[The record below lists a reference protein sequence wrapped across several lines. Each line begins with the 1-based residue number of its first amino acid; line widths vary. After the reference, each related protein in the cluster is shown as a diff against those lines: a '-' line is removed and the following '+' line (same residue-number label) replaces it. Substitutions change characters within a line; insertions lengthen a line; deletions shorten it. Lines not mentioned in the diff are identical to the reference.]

1 MRFSKILFISIIL
14 LLTGCKSSPKYMNT
28 NELVQKAPS
37 LGVITFAARDGLD
50 SHQETLESFYQERV
64 ENALRDKGFSVV
76 NADRIYE
83 IKDTLVENTQG
94 LYNENTGQLNEELDT
109 KLFTQAL
116 SSFSEEAGVD
126 AFVFIGV
133 DVVRA
138 NFDNNFLTGYKAKW
152 WGQEED
158 YLEDGVGASDVLG
171 SLFVNKTGYLPGAR
185 FYIRF
190 RDKENTLLSLGA
202 GGIELL
208 ARFDENGEAKYKEPS
223 KLFEN
228 EEELQEALIIAL
240 DDLASHKASKK

>member
-1 MRFSKILFISIIL
+1 MRFSKIFLISIIL
-14 LLTGCKSSPKYMNT
+14 FLTGCKSSPKYMNT
-28 NELVQKAPS
+28 NELVQKVPS
-37 LGVITFAARDGLD
+37 LGVVTFTARDGLD
-50 SHQETLESFYQERV
+50 TYQEVLESFYQNRV

-83 IKDTLVENTQG
+83 IKNTLTENTQG
-94 LYNENTGQLNEELDT
+94 LYNENTGQLNEALDT

-116 SSFSEEAGVD
+116 STFSQETGVN

-133 DVVRA
+133 DVVKA
-138 NFDNNFLTGYKAKW
+138 NFSNNFLTGYTAKW

-158 YLEDGVGASDVLG
+158 YLEKGVDASDVLG

-190 RDKENTLLSLGA
+190 RDKENKLLSLGA
-202 GGIELL
+202 GGVELL
-208 ARFDENGEAKYKEPS
+208 ARFDDNGDAKYKEPS
-223 KLFEN
+223 KLFDN

-240 DDLASHKASKK
+240 DDLASHKATKK